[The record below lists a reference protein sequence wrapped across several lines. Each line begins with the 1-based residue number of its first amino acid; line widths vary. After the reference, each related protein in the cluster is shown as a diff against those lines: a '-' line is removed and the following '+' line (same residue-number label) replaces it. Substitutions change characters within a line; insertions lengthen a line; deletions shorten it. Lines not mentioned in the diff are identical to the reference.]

1 MSIPAW
7 KRFEDF
13 SVGDHAEVEHLLT
26 AADVERFAALT
37 GDTNPL
43 HVDPDFARTTSFRK
57 PVVFGML
64 SASFISTII
73 GTKLPGT
80 GALWTRQ
87 TLDFL
92 QPAFVGDTLRV
103 TARVR
108 QKSEALRAMI
118 LDIAVV
124 NQHGQQLIAG
134 DATVKM
140 LEPQAG
146 ADATVAARTQAEPPA
161 PAPAAKQRS
170 ASPAGIPERLT
181 IVITGGAGGIGSAV
195 ARAAV
200 AAGHAV
206 ALGYRSSAEAALA
219 LVDELVGAGGR
230 AIAVRADVASE
241 SDVAALFRS
250 AHEAFGPVLGVV
262 HAAALPTLVR
272 PFEALSWSDMQ
283 RQIDVQVAGAVHC
296 VKAALPDMQAAQGGS
311 VVFLGSVASD
321 GAPPANQSD
330 YVVAKAALQAL
341 ARSLAV
347 EHGPRGIRVNVV
359 SPGMTSTDMIAHLP
373 EKARMLTKMQTP
385 LRRLAEP
392 ADIADAVLFLL
403 GPGARHITGET
414 LRVCG
419 GSVML

>member
-1 MSIPAW
+1 MTRTATW

-13 SVGDHAEVEHLLT
+13 AVGDHAEVVHALT
-26 AADVERFAALT
+26 ASDVERFAALT

-43 HVDPDFARTTSFRK
+43 HVDPEFARTTSFRK

-92 QPAFVGDTLRV
+92 QPAFVGDTLTV

-108 QKSEALRAMI
+108 QKSEALRAMV
-118 LDIAVV
+118 LDITVT

-140 LEPQAG
+140 LEQQGSATGPA
-146 ADATVAARTQAEPPA
+146 ASSSKTETPARATRAPKDAAA
-161 PAPAAKQRS
+161 APAAGHS
-170 ASPAGIPERLT
+170 T

-195 ARAAV
+195 ARAAT

-206 ALGYRSSAEAALA
+206 VVGYHSSAEPALA
-219 LVDELVGAGGR
+219 LVDDLVRGRGR
-230 AIAVRADVASE
+230 AVAVRADVSRE
-241 SDVAALFRS
+241 SDVAQLFQ
-250 AHEAFGPVLGVV
+250 AANDAFGPVLGLV

-272 PFEALSWSDMQ
+272 PFDALSWSDLQ
-283 RQIDVQVAGAVHC
+283 RQIEVQVAGAVHC
-296 VKAALPDMQAAQGGS
+296 VKAALPAMLAAQSGS
-311 VVFLGSVASD
+311 IVFLGSIASD
-321 GAPPANQSD
+321 SAPPANQSD

-347 EHGPRGIRVNVV
+347 EHGPKGIRVNVV

-392 ADIADAVLFLL
+392 ADVAEAVLFLL
-403 GPGARHITGET
+403 SDRARHITGET
-414 LRVCG
+414 VRVCG